1 MLFKFDNL
9 RGGKKKKK
17 KKKIPNT
24 PKKNKHIKKKNP
36 LNILKILKISK
47 ESVKINKFCTNNS
60 CSLSSFMAKHENR
73 FHCGRCGKT
82 KIRRFI
88 KNKA

>member
-1 MLFKFDNL
+1 MLFKFENL
-9 RGGKKKKK
+9 KGGKKKKK

-24 PKKNKHIKKKNP
+24 PKKNKHIKKKIP
-36 LNILKILKISK
+36 IHILKIMKISK
-47 ESVKINKFCTNNS
+47 ELVKINKLCPNDS

-82 KIRRFI
+82 KFRKFT
-88 KNKA
+88 KNNS